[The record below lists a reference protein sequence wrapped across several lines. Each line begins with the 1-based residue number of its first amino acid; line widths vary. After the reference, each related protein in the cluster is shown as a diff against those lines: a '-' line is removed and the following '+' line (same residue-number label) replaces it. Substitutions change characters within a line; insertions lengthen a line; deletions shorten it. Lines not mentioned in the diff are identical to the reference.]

1 MTQFKL
7 MHYFDGQNLKEF
19 RKSLWSKK
27 LKVNRI
33 IKSKMKKMFK
43 PLNYLKCDFGGQNFE
58 KIQQV
63 ICGPNS

>member
-1 MTQFKL
+1 M
-7 MHYFDGQNLKEF
+7 
-19 RKSLWSKK
+19 
-27 LKVNRI
+27 NRI

-43 PLNYLKCDFGGQNFE
+43 PLNYLKTWYQFVCDFGGQNFE